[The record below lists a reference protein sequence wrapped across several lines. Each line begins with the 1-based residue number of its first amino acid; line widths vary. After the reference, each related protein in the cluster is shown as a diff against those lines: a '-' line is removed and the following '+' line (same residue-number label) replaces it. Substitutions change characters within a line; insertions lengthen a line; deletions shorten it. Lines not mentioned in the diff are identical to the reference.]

1 MHFSRTATH
10 SSLPRIPMTHTFR
23 RAVVAAVLLALGPM
37 TTRAQAPSIVHAI
50 DRANMDT
57 SCTACQDFYRYA
69 NGGWQSRATIPAAYA
84 VWGSFQQLSDR
95 NEAVVHDILENAARR
110 APTAKAGSNLWKVG
124 TFYGACMDSAHVEAL
139 GRSPL
144 QPTLNAIAAIN
155 SSTDLANSLGA
166 LDARAGLAPFG
177 LGAAQD
183 PKSSNDVIA
192 HALQGG
198 LGMPERDYYL
208 RTDDKSKAL
217 RDKYVEHVMRTFALI
232 GESDAQAKTDAA
244 RVLAF
249 ETRLA
254 GASMPRVAM
263 RDPNATY
270 HKMTLAEF
278 QGSVPH
284 LDLSR
289 FLGQIGAKNVAV
301 VNVRQPDFF
310 RTVDTLV
317 ATMPLEDW
325 KAYLRWRAAS
335 GASPAL
341 SAEFVKEAFS
351 WQQNLSGAKELRP
364 RWKRCASATNGV
376 LGEAVGQEY
385 VQRTFT
391 PAAKARALAMVNNL
405 RDVLRE
411 RIGQLPWMSDSTKRQ
426 AMVKLDAFT
435 RKIGYPDKW
444 RDYSALEV
452 KRGAFAENLQAA
464 TRFGNARDWRK
475 LGQPVDRTEW
485 AMTPPTVN
493 AYYSPLLNEIVFPA
507 GILQS
512 PFYDPNADDAVNYGG
527 MGAVIGHEMTHGF
540 DDQGRQFDA
549 SGNLR
554 DWWTAQ
560 DAAAYKARAQLVS
573 DQFDRYTIIDSATH
587 VNGKLTLG
595 ENIADLGGLTI
606 AYAALQESMT
616 GKPRPANIDGFTPEQ
631 RFFLSWA
638 QVWREASRPEA
649 MRAQVNTNPHAP
661 AEWRVNGP
669 LSNMPEFAKA
679 FSCKEGDL
687 MVRAQAQKAQIW

>member
-1 MHFSRTATH
+1 MMQTFVRRFGTAALVVLGAATAAAQSTSVSR
-10 SSLPRIPMTHTFR
+10 
-23 RAVVAAVLLALGPM
+23 
-37 TTRAQAPSIVHAI
+37 AI
-50 DRANMDT
+50 DKSNMDT
-57 SCTACQDFYRYA
+57 TCTACQDFYEYA

-84 VWGSFQQLSDR
+84 VWGSFQQLSDK
-95 NEAVVHDILENAARR
+95 NEAVVHDILEDAAKR
-110 APTAKAGSNLWKVG
+110 APTAKAGSNTWKVG
-124 TFYGACMDSAHVEAL
+124 TFYGACMDSAHVESL
-139 GRSPL
+139 GATPL
-144 QPTLNAIAAIN
+144 QPTLDAIAAIT
-155 SSTDLANSLGA
+155 STEQLANAFGD
-166 LDARAGLAPFG
+166 LDRRAGLAPFG
-177 LGAAQD
+177 VGAAVD
-183 PKSSNDVIA
+183 PKNSAEVIA
-192 HALQGG
+192 QAGQGG

-217 RDKYVEHVMRTFALI
+217 RDKYVEHVTRTFKLI
-232 GESDAQAKTDAA
+232 GENDEQAARDAA
-244 RVLAF
+244 RVMAL

-278 QGSVPH
+278 QAMTPH
-284 LDLSR
+284 IDMKRYLD
-289 FLGQIGAKNVAV
+289 QVGASHVSV

-317 ATMPLEDW
+317 TTVPLDDW
-325 KAYLRWRAAS
+325 KAYLRWHAAS
-335 GASPAL
+335 NASPAL
-341 SAEFVKEAFS
+341 SAAFVNQAFS

-364 RWKRCASATNGV
+364 RWKRCASATNAV
-376 LGEAVGQEY
+376 LGEAVGAEY

-391 PAAKARALAMVNNL
+391 PAAKARALTMVNNL
-405 RDVLRE
+405 RDALRE
-411 RIGQLPWMSDSTKRQ
+411 RIGQLGWMSDSTKRQ
-426 AMVKLDAFT
+426 ALVKLDAFT

-444 RDYSALEV
+444 RDYSALQV
-452 KRGAFAENLQAA
+452 KPGAFAENLQAA
-464 TRFGNARDWRK
+464 NRFGTAREWAK
-475 LGQPVDRTEW
+475 LGKPVDRTEW

-493 AYYSPLLNEIVFPA
+493 AYYSPQFNEIVFPA
-507 GILQS
+507 GILQP

-549 SGNLR
+549 AGNLR

-573 DQFDRYTIIDSATH
+573 DQFDRYTVLDSATH

-606 AYAALQESMT
+606 AYAAFQKSLA

-649 MRAQVNTNPHAP
+649 LRAQVNTNPHSP
-661 AEWRVNGP
+661 AQWRVNGP
-669 LSNMPEFAKA
+669 LSNMPEFARA
-679 FSCKEGDL
+679 FSCKPGDP
-687 MVRAQAQKAQIW
+687 MVRNDALRAQIW